1 MGRIEFIAEVELGA
15 RSAVRA
21 QRVGRHAV
29 IDQVADRVWREMQ
42 FRILVES
49 RHLVVQVAQAL
60 LHRQHQ
66 EAVHFALVFIE
77 LRRWQGGCAGSGV
90 ALASQ
95 RETWRLVRIVW
106 NLEAAVVGAE
116 HGAQAGIVIEE
127 IRQAA
132 ERFVLA
138 RLVMQGAAR
147 RLRVF
152 HADRVAQVAAG
163 QVIVELAYAAKE
175 FSTRL
180 DVVVAADQDANA
192 AAWGHATFLG
202 FNVDDTGG
210 AQAELGR
217 QGARDEIRVGDQTRI
232 DRLAE
237 TGNAFWQLY
246 AIDAVLHVCMVIAH
260 MQRTGTLGVLRY
272 AWQAQQ
278 YFIERRVVALAQ
290 HIHHMAID
298 AVDSGTDL
306 R

>member
-42 FRILVES
+42 FRILVE
-49 RHLVVQVAQAL
+49 RRYLVVQVAQAL
-60 LHRQHQ
+60 LQRQHQ

-77 LRRWQGGCAGSGV
+77 LRRWQGGRTGSGI

-95 RETWRLVRIVW
+95 REAWRLVRIVW

-138 RLVMQGAAR
+138 RLVMQGATR
-147 RLRVF
+147 RLWIF
-152 HADRVAQVAAG
+152 HADRVAQIAAR
-163 QVIVELAYAAKE
+163 QIVVELAYAAKK

-180 DVVVAADQDANA
+180 DVVVAADQDADPA
-192 AAWGHATFLG
+192 ARRDAKI
-202 FNVDDTGG
+202 
-210 AQAELGR
+210 GR
-217 QGARDEIRVGDQTRI
+217 ASCRE
-232 DRLAE
+232 
-237 TGNAFWQLY
+237 
-246 AIDAVLHVCMVIAH
+246 
-260 MQRTGTLGVLRY
+260 
-272 AWQAQQ
+272 
-278 YFIERRVVALAQ
+278 
-290 HIHHMAID
+290 
-298 AVDSGTDL
+298 
-306 R
+306 